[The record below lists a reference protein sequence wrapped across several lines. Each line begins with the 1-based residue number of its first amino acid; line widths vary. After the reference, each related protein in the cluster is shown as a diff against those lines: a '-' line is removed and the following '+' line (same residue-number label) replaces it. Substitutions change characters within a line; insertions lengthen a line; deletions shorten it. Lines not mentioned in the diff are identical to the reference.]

1 MFVLNN
7 EGGNVLQLFF
17 IEDWYRIL
25 APIFFLVLL
34 GLKVILLLFKEGR
47 NWSREKWALKS
58 DWDLRHQ
65 SSLDKGKDNV
75 WDLSHLALSIQQ
87 FTAGQPFSLFLYPH
101 QGHFCIAFRQRR
113 GVGRER
119 ERERNIHVREKYQ
132 LVAFS
137 YAPWPGIKPTTWV
150 CVLSGHWTS
159 DLLVYGWCS
168 NHCHCTACFFKASR
182 REESPSKTDIALL
195 SKAVTST

>member
-119 ERERNIHVREKYQ
+119 ERKKHPCEREISISCLLICTLTRDQTRNLGMCPDWK
-132 LVAFS
+132 LNL
-137 YAPWPGIKPTTWV
+137 WPFHLRDSTPT
-150 CVLSGHWTS
+150 GP
-159 DLLVYGWCS
+159 Y
-168 NHCHCTACFFKASR
+168 
-182 REESPSKTDIALL
+182 
-195 SKAVTST
+195 